1 MNNPGPRIVILKNKS
16 MKNCLKKLNL
26 SGLLLLSIVLNF
38 SCDKEETSGISESG
52 ETENF
57 EITQLQA
64 SDESELISEEI
75 IHIGEDVYSTDEIQ
89 ATSRGSYISDYL
101 PDCVTIT
108 TVVTSTSKEKT
119 IDFGEG
125 CELPNGNLLSGKIIL
140 NYLKDMEVAMKTLSF
155 SLEDFTFNGVSVEG
169 SATVQRMRY
178 NDNGNPQSEAV
189 ADFSG
194 QWPDGSAASFTGN
207 RTREWIEGFGSG
219 FWGDN
224 VFLIS
229 GNGTYNGKS
238 GNVLVKETIS
248 PLRRELSCRFIVSG
262 LLEISK
268 NDTTMSLDFGDGS
281 CDSKGILTYPDG
293 ESKEIFLRRFKN

>member
-1 MNNPGPRIVILKNKS
+1 
-16 MKNCLKKLNL
+16 MKNCFKNL
-26 SGLLLLSIVLNF
+26 SFTGLLLLAMVFNF
-38 SCDKEETSGISESG
+38 SCNKEESPEIIETG
-52 ETENF
+52 ETETF
-57 EITQLQA
+57 DVAQLQA

-75 IHIGEDVYSTDEIQ
+75 INIGEDVYATDEIQ
-89 ATSRGSYISDYL
+89 ATSKASYISDYL

-140 NYLKDMEVAMKTLSF
+140 SYLKDMEVATKMLSL
-155 SLEDFTFNGVSVEG
+155 SLENFTFNGVSVEG
-169 SATVQRMRY
+169 NASVQRMRS
-178 NDNGNPQSEAV
+178 NDNGIPQSDAV
-189 ADFSG
+189 ASFTG
-194 QWPDGSAASFTGN
+194 EWPDGSSASFTGN

-229 GNGTYNGKS
+229 GKGTYKGKLD
-238 GNVLVKETIS
+238 NVYVKETIS

-262 LLEISK
+262 ILEISK
-268 NDTTMSLDFGDGS
+268 NETTVSLDFGDGS
-281 CDSKGILTYPDG
+281 CDSKGILTYPNG
-293 ESKEIFLRRFKN
+293 ESEEIFLRRFKK